1 MYQCKGP
8 WSTHFDPLTYDVIE
22 DETVVDVTVSVYGYI
37 HCATVLHGVFLWHRT
52 KDVWLHVWS
61 SRKFRLLVIDVQ
73 QLNKYGDWVI
83 QNTDDTTVIGNYS
96 DLQKGENMI

>member
-22 DETVVDVTVSVYGYI
+22 DETVVDMAVSVYGYI
-37 HCATVLHGVFLWHRT
+37 HCATVLHRVFLWHRT
-52 KDVWLHVWS
+52 KDVRLHVWS